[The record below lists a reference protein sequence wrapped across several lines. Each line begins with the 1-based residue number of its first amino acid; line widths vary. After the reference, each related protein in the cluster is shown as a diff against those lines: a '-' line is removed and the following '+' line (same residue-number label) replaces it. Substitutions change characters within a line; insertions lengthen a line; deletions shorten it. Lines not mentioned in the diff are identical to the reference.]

1 VIRTLIRRGLRI
13 GVVVGAIL
21 FLIQV
26 FRNPASKDTG
36 SQRPSGPA
44 APPRRPQ
51 RETAATP
58 AARNGIDTAAP
69 SEPEAPVAPAAEQA
83 AAKKAAAKTEAS
95 TAAPTDATADTT
107 SEATT
112 AWVEPEAGGACPAT
126 HPVKVK
132 LASGI
137 FHVPGGL
144 AYERTAP
151 DRCYRDA
158 AAAEAD
164 GFRPSKR

>member
-1 VIRTLIRRGLRI
+1 MRLGL
-13 GVVVGAIL
+13 VVGAIL
-21 FLIQV
+21 LLIQI
-26 FRNPASKDTG
+26 FLRNRAPEQAAPERSGGPATPPP
-36 SQRPSGPA
+36 RPRPEAPGRAAGADDDSAGATAAEPGTEPATVATTEAPA
-44 APPRRPQ
+44 AP
-51 RETAATP
+51 EAAT
-58 AARNGIDTAAP
+58 TA
-69 SEPEAPVAPAAEQA
+69 
-83 AAKKAAAKTEAS
+83 
-95 TAAPTDATADTT
+95 
-107 SEATT
+107 
-112 AWVEPEAGGACPAT
+112 AWVEPESGSCPVT

-137 FHVPGGL
+137 FHLPGGL